1 MNLDGP
7 EMSTLIS
14 RVLIE
19 GQAEGP
25 VLKLDAD
32 ISLWGGVDPQTGTI
46 IDARHPQYRQ
56 SIAGK
61 ILAMN
66 RSIGSSSGSSILLEL
81 LQRGCGPL
89 GIILIE
95 VDFIVTLG
103 VVVAREMKFGDIPV
117 VQVARV
123 DLPLLPGAARINPDG
138 RIDDLGS
145 S

>member
-1 MNLDGP
+1 MTAL
-7 EMSTLIS
+7 TS

-19 GQAEGP
+19 GRAEGP
-25 VLKLDAD
+25 VLKLGAD
-32 ISLWGGVDPQTGTI
+32 ISLWGGVDPRTGTI
-46 IDARHPQYRQ
+46 IDARHPQYGQ

-81 LQRGCGPL
+81 LQRRCGPL

-117 VQVARV
+117 VQVARA
-123 DLPLLPGAARINPDG
+123 DLSLLPGTVRINPNG
-138 RIDDLGS
+138 KIESLV
-145 S
+145 